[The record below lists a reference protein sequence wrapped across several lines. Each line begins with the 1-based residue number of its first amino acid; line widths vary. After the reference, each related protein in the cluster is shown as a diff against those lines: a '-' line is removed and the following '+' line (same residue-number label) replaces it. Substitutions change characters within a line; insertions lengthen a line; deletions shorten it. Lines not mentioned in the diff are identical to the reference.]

1 MHTDNLCFCEEI
13 RKISTKFGGGGE
25 GGVGGKCLIWSSDR
39 FLSRAL
45 NMYNW

>member
-13 RKISTKFGGGGE
+13 RKLSKFGGGG
-25 GGVGGKCLIWSSDR
+25 GGGGECLIWSSDR